1 MAVAPALSLAN
12 TFYRIATGQCVGLRI
27 CCCKYRGARSRGLC
41 MLLEGAHIRKVAA
54 RVVTGES
61 KGKAASADTAAAEVR
76 AVAGV
81 AAAGGYNIAHNLCN

>member
-1 MAVAPALSLAN
+1 
-12 TFYRIATGQCVGLRI
+12 
-27 CCCKYRGARSRGLC
+27 

-61 KGKAASADTAAAEVR
+61 EGKAASADTAAAEVR

-81 AAAGGYNIAHNLCN
+81 ATAGGYNIAHNLCN